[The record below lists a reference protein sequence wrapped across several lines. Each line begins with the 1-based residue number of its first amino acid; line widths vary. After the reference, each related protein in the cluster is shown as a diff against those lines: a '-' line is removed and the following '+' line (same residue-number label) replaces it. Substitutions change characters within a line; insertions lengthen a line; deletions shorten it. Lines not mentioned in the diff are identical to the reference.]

1 MKLRNCPFCGSEP
14 EVSMYGPLIEG
25 EPRIVIWCVN
35 SECPMDDV
43 GGNNFDTED
52 AAIKAWNTRAD
63 VWISVEDRL
72 PGDKQY
78 VLVDPPFI
86 SGAFKDEPRHVLF
99 WNKRLGR
106 FQYYLGDSVH
116 NAYDIRHWR
125 TLPNYAYST
134 MEEYESI
141 VGFKVNDAFK
151 MGWDMAR
158 TTNEMLGII
167 NTREEKNETL

>member
-1 MKLRNCPFCGSEP
+1 MSL
-14 EVSMYGPLIEG
+14 
-25 EPRIVIWCVN
+25 
-35 SECPMDDV
+35 DDQV
-43 GGNNFDTED
+43 
-52 AAIKAWNTRAD
+52 KAWNTRAD
-63 VWISVEDRL
+63 GWISVGTRM

-78 VLVDPPFI
+78 VLVDPPFV
-86 SGAFKDEPRHVLF
+86 SSTFKDEPRHVLF

-116 NAYDIRHWR
+116 NAYDITHWR
-125 TLPNYAYST
+125 ALPNCAYST
-134 MEEYESI
+134 IEEYESI

-167 NTREEKNETL
+167 NTREEKNETLY

>member
-1 MKLRNCPFCGSEP
+1 MAELRSCPFCGREP
-14 EVSMYGPLIEG
+14 DVPEKSVDGYWVECSNPNCMALIE
-25 EPRIVIWCVN
+25 
-35 SECPMDDV
+35 S
-43 GGNNFDTED
+43 DTKED
-52 AAIKAWNTRAD
+52 AIKAWNTRAD